1 MTTDNSR
8 FRGMRMFPAMCI
20 AMMIAMAVICLLFF
34 TRDGFRPPW
43 AYWME
48 SRTPETALEIVEK
61 RYARGEIGREEFQQI
76 RQSLMKNSQATTAVR
91 K

>member
-48 SRTPETALEIVEK
+48 GRTPETALEIVEK
-61 RYARGEIGREEFQQI
+61 RYARGEIGREEFLQI
-76 RQSLMKNSQATTAVR
+76 RQTLMRSAETFTGSR
-91 K
+91 